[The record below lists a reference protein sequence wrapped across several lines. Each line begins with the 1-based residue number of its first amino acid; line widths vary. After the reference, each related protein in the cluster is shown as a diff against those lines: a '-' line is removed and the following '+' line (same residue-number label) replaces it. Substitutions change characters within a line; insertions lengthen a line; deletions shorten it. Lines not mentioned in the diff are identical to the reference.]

1 MTVHYLIEKDDDLYS
16 AVCLELNVASQGT
29 TIDEA
34 KEYLQEAV
42 GLYPEVVYGTGDKEE
57 FIPRPAPREE
67 WLKFFEA
74 EAAQL
79 KSELLNRQ
87 GVDFLKFEGV
97 IYESTALGR
106 F

>member
-42 GLYPEVVYGTGDKEE
+42 GLYPEVVYETGDKEE

-97 IYESTALGR
+97 VYESTA
-106 F
+106 

>member
-42 GLYPEVVYGTGDKEE
+42 GLYPEVVYETGDKEE

-67 WLKFFEA
+67 WLKFFA
-74 EAAQL
+74 NRTKNTLIISNSLISYL
-79 KSELLNRQ
+79 K
-87 GVDFLKFEGV
+87 
-97 IYESTALGR
+97 I
-106 F
+106 